1 MQAPTTQLFDFL
13 YVLDSDEFYLV
24 EIKRNDL
31 GDYAPVSEKFQWIK
45 ISKSNQSTS
54 RLTFR
59 SMDSSQEIE
68 ERYFEEGFLKFNSDT
83 GTFIEKYNSAQHIL
97 VNRSSEQLP
106 DSLNKQIADLL
117 KPTLN

>member
-1 MQAPTTQLFDFL
+1 MQASTTQLFDFL
-13 YVLDSDEFYLV
+13 YFLDNNEFYLI

-31 GDYAPVSEKFQWIK
+31 GDYAPVSEKFQWLK
-45 ISKSNQSTS
+45 ISKLNHLSS

-83 GTFIEKYNSAQHIL
+83 GTFIEKYNSAQHLL

-106 DSLNKQIADLL
+106 EELNKQISELL
-117 KPTLN
+117 TAHA